1 MTLISRNKFLTIFCI
16 SCGIVLLAILT
27 LFAYKFFT
35 GSSMNLPMGL
45 TFENFSVKNFLFSSY
60 TIFPIIA
67 ISFLGTFSLII
78 SCLIKYSFEKT
89 QSPEIIY
96 FIGFLFGCLL
106 ETIRLLIPILN
117 IWTSYSIAT
126 IFIGKVVF
134 TGRLTVVFS
143 LLFASLFTRDAQNQ
157 EPERNLLFIVIFSMI
172 FAVFIPVN
180 SGTILSSVMPQIGF
194 NTLFICI
201 FSIIFILSCISL
213 FFTERKKLIIPY
225 MILILGYIFL
235 VFSSNLVLLF
245 LGIALSSYGAYSYLG
260 RLHNHYL
267 WS

>member
-16 SCGIVLLAILT
+16 GCGIILISILS

-35 GSSMNLPMGL
+35 HSPMNLPDNFS
-45 TFENFSVKNFLFSSY
+45 FENFSVKKLLFSSY

-67 ISFLGTFSLII
+67 ISFLGTFALIT

-106 ETIRLLIPILN
+106 ETTRLLIPILN
-117 IWTSYSIAT
+117 LWTSYSIAT
-126 IFIGKVVF
+126 IFIGKAVF

-143 LLFASLFTRDAQNQ
+143 LLFASIFPRDAQNQ
-157 EPERNLLFIVIFSMI
+157 EPERNLLFIFIFSLI
-172 FAVFIPVN
+172 FAVFIPID
-180 SGTILSSVMPQIGF
+180 SGTIRSSVMPQIGF

-201 FSIIFILSCISL
+201 FSFIFVLSCVSL
-213 FFTERKKLIIPY
+213 FFTERKKLLIPY
-225 MILILGYIFL
+225 MMLILGYIFL
-235 VFSSNLVLLF
+235 VFSSNLILLI
-245 LGIALSSYGAYSYLG
+245 LGIVLSTYGAYSYLG
-260 RLHNHYL
+260 KIHNHYL